1 MSTALPY
8 IPFPTDQDL
17 AQSTSNG
24 PARRLWTPS
33 SFDYDIFEDSFWGDE
48 IDTIYPGSKTSSGSV
63 TFAEHNLHGFLSIV
77 ADSGGGNYAGQGL
90 GLQFSGDRGYLFEA
104 IVKLPAV
111 ITDFKFECGMTD
123 SDEDDAGAVDQ
134 KADTST
140 FNATDCAVITMDTTD
155 DANFAFISAFTGTGV
170 STQDITAHL
179 PIASATYRIAIRA
192 EEDSVSAFINGT
204 QVGGGTHR
212 ANGATPM
219 TPWIFCQA
227 RTSSERIL
235 LLYKWRLTAPA
246 Y

>member
-17 AQSTSNG
+17 AQHTSVG

-33 SFDYDIFEDSFWGDE
+33 SFDYDVFEDNFWGDE
-48 IDTIYPGSKTSSGSV
+48 IDTIYPAEVSSSGSV

-77 ADSGGGNYAGQGL
+77 ADSGSGNYAGQGL

-104 IVKLPAV
+104 IVKLPAA
-111 ITDFKFECGMTD
+111 ITTYKFECGMTD
-123 SDEDDAGAVDQ
+123 SDEDDAGAVNA

-140 FNATDCAVITMDTTD
+140 FNATDCAVIIMDTSD
-155 DANFAFISAFTGTGV
+155 DTNFAFISAMTDTGV

-179 PIASATYRIAIRA
+179 PIAAATYRFAVRA
-192 EEDSVSAFINGT
+192 EGDSVSAFINGT
-204 QVGGGTHR
+204 QVAGGAHKC
-212 ANGATPM
+212 NGATPM
-219 TPWIFCQA
+219 TPWIFTQA
-227 RTSSERIL
+227 RASSERIT
-235 LLYKWRLTAPA
+235 LLYKWRVTEPA